1 MMAALSK
8 LQKVVLTKDLADQPL
23 KAGDIGTVV
32 AVWAGG
38 SGYEVEFVRGDGST
52 IAVVT
57 LGKDDV
63 RPMGDTDIAS
73 VRAT

>member
-1 MMAALSK
+1 MAALTE
-8 LQKVVLTKDLADQPL
+8 LQKVVLTKDLAGQSL

-32 AVWAGG
+32 AVWGDG
-38 SGYEVEFVRGDGST
+38 SGYEVEFMRGDGST
-52 IAVVT
+52 IAVLT

-63 RPMGDTDIAS
+63 RPMTGTEIPS